1 MMIRTATAPLILLGL
16 AGVAVGVAH
25 RAPAR
30 APVALDNL
38 PMSIELVGTVRDFRE
53 RTVEGG
59 HPDFEGSGR
68 QGFQHG
74 WYANIVQDE
83 LGSDGKPVF
92 RSNGHR
98 VNGAAK
104 DGNGRQRIH
113 SKSYIKGKNGDKD
126 ADIASSPTPTVT
138 SAESFESWYRDVP
151 GLNASRALPITLR
164 RDADS
169 NVYVFDDKED
179 DFYKNR
185 GGFFP
190 INGELFG
197 NSGGGGRANT
207 NYHFTYELAT
217 QFTYEE
223 GAGHIFRFLGD
234 DDVFVFV
241 DGKLVIDIGGT
252 HSAIDQTIELDR
264 LDWLEDGR
272 TYSLHFFFAE
282 RHRTASNFR
291 METTLN
297 LRTIE
302 PPQVSGQF
310 D

>member
-1 MMIRTATAPLILLGL
+1 MTIARSTAPILLLAL
-16 AGVAVGVAH
+16 AGVAVGIAH

-30 APVALDNL
+30 TPVALDNL
-38 PMSIELVGTVRDFRE
+38 PTSIELVGTVRDFRE
-53 RTVEGG
+53 RTAEGG

-68 QGFQHG
+68 AGFEHG
-74 WYANIVQDE
+74 WYANIVQDQ

-92 RSNGHR
+92 RSNGFK
-98 VNGAAK
+98 VNSAAK
-104 DGNGRQRIH
+104 DNKGRNRIH
-113 SKSYIKGKNGDKD
+113 NKSYIKGKSVDSD
-126 ADIASSPTPTVT
+126 ASLATSTTATVT

-151 GLNASRALPITLR
+151 GLNASKALPITLR

-179 DFYKNR
+179 PQYKAL

-190 INGELFG
+190 INNELFG

-223 GAGHIFRFLGD
+223 GAGHTFRFVGD

-241 DGKLVIDIGGT
+241 DNKLVIDIGGT
-252 HSAIDQTIELDR
+252 HVAIDQTIELDR
-264 LDWLEDGR
+264 LEWLENGK

-291 METTLN
+291 IETTLN

-302 PPQVSGQF
+302 PPQVSGMF